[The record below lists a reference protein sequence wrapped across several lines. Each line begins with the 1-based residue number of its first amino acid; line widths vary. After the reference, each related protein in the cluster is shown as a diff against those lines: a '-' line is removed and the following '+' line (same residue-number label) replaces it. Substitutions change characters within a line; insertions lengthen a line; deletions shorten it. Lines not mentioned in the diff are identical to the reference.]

1 MTVDLSKVSKAVRQF
16 VDNVKELEGSKKK
29 IDSKKEYDE
38 LSNYLAGN
46 TNSMNIH
53 EKEFIQGFMLEYEK
67 KSDKQAK
74 EAEQKRL
81 EDATTENTKEAVKD
95 IKKWTSDKRK
105 IDSDVEAQA
114 LAAMLKN
121 TAGDLNSTDIEY
133 IKKVLTES
141 GYGAYIP
148 KEDTK
153 TEQQTAPKQEEKPAS
168 QEAKT
173 ETPETPKEQQAE
185 NNTGTTKDTPQQT
198 EKPATEAPKTEQK
211 EDPGTPSAPKRRKAA
226 RPARH
231 PHIQVETIRTPETP
245 SQKEKEAKGA
255 SSNEVISDK
264 PEIKQKEIN
273 KPTTNLPKAKAQKKY
288 QITEVGRNKGLKL
301 AGEVKKELAAGVSDN
316 ERLVGHLKSVNTGS
330 AYSFV
335 GQFANMRGPQ
345 LNQQVFSVSDIFDKI
360 DYNATLHV
368 MKKLLEQAKD
378 VGLAGTPAYNNL
390 QRVITTGE
398 TNLKNRTLDDGDP
411 NDRTQVEADGAISWL
426 YKEMSTVIK

>member
-1 MTVDLSKVSKAVRQF
+1 MSKNWK
-16 VDNVKELEGSKKK
+16 EGSKKK

-74 EAEQKRL
+74 KAEQKRI
-81 EDATTENTKEAVKD
+81 EESTTENTKDAVKD
-95 IKKWTSDKRK
+95 IKKWMSDKRK

-114 LAAMLKN
+114 LASMLKN
-121 TAGDLNSTDIEY
+121 TSGDLNSADIEY
-133 IKKVLTES
+133 IKNVLIES
-141 GYGAYIP
+141 GYESYVP
-148 KEDTK
+148 KEEDAK
-153 TEQQTAPKQEEKPAS
+153 PDGTAPKQEEKPAV
-168 QEAKT
+168 QQAKT
-173 ETPETPKEQQAE
+173 ETPETSKEKKAE
-185 NNTGTTKDTPQQT
+185 NNASTTNDTPQAA
-198 EKPATEAPKTEQK
+198 EKPAEQAPNPEQK
-211 EDPGTPSAPKRRKAA
+211 EDPAAPAAPKRRKAA

-245 SQKEKEAKGA
+245 SQKEKEAKGS

-273 KPTTNLPKAKAQKKY
+273 KSTTNPPKAKTQKKY

-301 AGEVKKELAAGVSDN
+301 AGEVKKELAAGVTDN
-316 ERLVGHLKSVNTGS
+316 ERLVGLLKSVNTGS

-345 LNQQVFSVSDIFDKI
+345 LNQQVFSVSDVFDKI

-411 NDRTQVEADGAISWL
+411 NERTQVEADGAISWL
-426 YKEMSTVIK
+426 YNEMSKVIK

>member
-1 MTVDLSKVSKAVRQF
+1 MTIDLSKISKAVRQF
-16 VDNVKELEGSKKK
+16 VDVVAKQEGNKKK
-29 IDSKKEYDE
+29 IDTKKEYDQ

-46 TNSMNIH
+46 INSMNVH
-53 EKEFIQGFMLEYEK
+53 EKEFIQGFMIEYENK
-67 KSDKQAK
+67 TAELAK
-74 EAEQKRL
+74 ENEQKRI
-81 EDATTENTKEAVKD
+81 EYATTENTKEAVKN
-95 IKKWTSDKRK
+95 IKKWLSDKRK

-121 TAGDLNSTDIEY
+121 TAGDLNSADIEY

-153 TEQQTAPKQEEKPAS
+153 AEEQTGPKQEEKPVV
-168 QEAKT
+168 QDAKT

-185 NNTGTTKDTPQQT
+185 NNTGTAKDTTLPP
-198 EKPATEAPKTEQK
+198 EKPATNSPKTEQK
-211 EDPGTPSAPKRRKAA
+211 EDPGTA
-226 RPARH
+226 
-231 PHIQVETIRTPETP
+231 
-245 SQKEKEAKGA
+245 SQNEKEVKGA

-301 AGEVKKELAAGVSDN
+301 AGEVKKELAAGVTDN
-316 ERLVGHLKSVNTGS
+316 ERLVGLLKSVNTGS

-335 GQFANMRGPQ
+335 GQFAGMRGPQ

-411 NDRTQVEADGAISWL
+411 NERTQVEADGAISWL
-426 YKEMSTVIK
+426 YKKMSKVIK

>member
-16 VDNVKELEGSKKK
+16 VDSVKELEGSKKK

-105 IDSDVEAQA
+105 IDSDAEAQA

-198 EKPATEAPKTEQK
+198 EKPATEAPKTEHK
-211 EDPGTPSAPKRRKAA
+211 EESAAPAAPKRRKAA
-226 RPARH
+226 RPARR
-231 PHIQVETIRTPETP
+231 PHIQVEAIRTPGTP

-273 KPTTNLPKAKAQKKY
+273 KPVNQPKAKAQKKY
-288 QITEVGRNKGLKL
+288 QITEIGRNKGLKL
-301 AGEVKKELAAGVSDN
+301 AGEVKKELAAGVTDN
-316 ERLVGHLKSVNTGS
+316 ERLVNLLKSVGASS

-345 LNQQVFSVSDIFDKI
+345 LNQQVFSVSDILDKI

-368 MKKLLEQAKD
+368 MKKLLEQAKT

-411 NDRTQVEADGAISWL
+411 NERTQVEADKAISWL
-426 YKEMSTVIK
+426 YNEMSKVIK